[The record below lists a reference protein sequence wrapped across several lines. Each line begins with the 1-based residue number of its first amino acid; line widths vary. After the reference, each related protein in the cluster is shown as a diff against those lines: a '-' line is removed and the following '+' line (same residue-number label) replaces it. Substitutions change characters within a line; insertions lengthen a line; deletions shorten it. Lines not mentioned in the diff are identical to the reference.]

1 MNSVR
6 NLTLKLTARGLLALL
21 IMLFVS
27 ACREGGGVV
36 VRHLAFEGVHQV
48 PEVELRLAV
57 TTSSTSRM
65 PWATKTYFSRQEF
78 TEDLKRLEAFY
89 ASRGFP
95 DARVTSFRTN
105 YNATKTEMDLTVV
118 IAEGLPTVIEAV
130 EFSGFEA
137 LPATHMDG
145 LRARMALD
153 PGMPSDQERVE
164 VVRNMALDELRDH
177 GYPAA
182 KVSIVERPGTD
193 SRRVVIAFTAAPGAF
208 ARFGE
213 VVIHGNTSVK
223 ADVILHELAFKRG
236 DEFAL
241 SALQTSQRRL
251 YGLELFQFASV
262 ESGDME
268 KTPGEVTT
276 NITVIEA
283 PHRQFTFGV
292 GYGSEDHARVAATW
306 RHLNF
311 LGGARTAGVEGKFS
325 SFDRGVRLSF
335 NEPSLVGGVSL
346 GASAQSWYANTPAYT
361 LRTSG
366 GRIGLLRASSKA
378 DTSAGPRARNSVS
391 LSFAREYESY
401 RVSDAAL
408 ADASF
413 RPTLIALGLN
423 PSTGRGSGTVTALTA
438 DAQRNTVANLLDA
451 RSGVLMS
458 AHAEVAGRV
467 LGGDFSYREV
477 SAESRAYVTLSPSLV
492 AAVHARAGSIGSA
505 RDPNTSVPFFKRY
518 FLGGATGLRGWGR
531 FEVAPLTPAGL
542 PIGGYTMLESS
553 AELRLTPGATGA
565 FGLVGFLDAGNVW
578 DRSWR
583 LYVNDVRADAG
594 IGVRY
599 RTPVG
604 PLRLDFAYQLTPNDA
619 LVINGRAPGDYRRW
633 RLHFS
638 IGQAF

>member
-1 MNSVR
+1 MDNER
-6 NLTLKLTARGLLALL
+6 NLTLKLIARGLTALL
-21 IMLFVS
+21 FVVLVS
-27 ACREGGGVV
+27 ACKEGQGVI
-36 VRHLAFEGVHQV
+36 VRHLAFEGVRQL
-48 PEVELRLAV
+48 PEADLRLAL
-57 TTSSTSRM
+57 TTTGSSRM

-95 DARVTSFRTN
+95 EARVTSFRTK
-105 YNATKTEMDLTVV
+105 YNAQKTEMDLTVV
-118 IAEGLPTVIEAV
+118 IAEGMPTVIEAV
-130 EFSGFEA
+130 QFVGFDA
-137 LPATHMDG
+137 LPPTHMDS

-153 PGMPSDQERVE
+153 PGMPRDQERVE
-164 VVRNMALDELRDH
+164 VVRGMALDELRDH
-177 GYPAA
+177 GYPTA
-182 KVSIVERPGTD
+182 KVSIAERPGTD
-193 SRRVVIAFTAAPGAF
+193 AHRVVIAFTGTPGPF
-208 ARFGE
+208 ARFGD
-213 VVIHGNTSVK
+213 VVIRGNTSVK
-223 ADVILHELAFKRG
+223 ADVILHELAFKKG

-251 YGLELFQFASV
+251 YGLELFRFASV
-262 ESGDME
+262 EIGDME
-268 KTPGEVTT
+268 KTPGEVAT

-292 GYGSEDHARVAATW
+292 GYGSEDHARVQANW

-325 SFDRGVRLSF
+325 SLDRGVRLSF

-378 DTSAGPRARNSVS
+378 DTSAGSQARNSVS

-408 ADASF
+408 ADATF

-423 PSTGRGSGTVTALTA
+423 PSTGQGSGTVSAVTA

-451 RSGVLMS
+451 RSGLLMS

-477 SAESRAYVTLSPSLV
+477 SAEGRGYLALSPSLV
-492 AAVHARAGSIGSA
+492 AALHVRAGSIGSSG
-505 RDPNTSVPFFKRY
+505 DPNTSVPFFKRY
-518 FLGGATGLRGWGR
+518 FLGGATSLRGWGR

-553 AELRLTPGATGA
+553 GELRLTPDVTGA
-565 FGLVGFLDAGNVW
+565 FGIVGFLDAGNVW

-583 LYVNDVRADAG
+583 LYLNDVRADAG

-604 PLRLDFAYQLTPNDA
+604 PLRLDFAYQLTPNGA
-619 LVINGRAPGDYRRW
+619 LVLNGRAPGDYRRW